1 MFNTHLQHNDANERL
16 EQVRAI
22 QPLVVQREE
31 PVVLTGD
38 LNARPDAPEI
48 HALSETLTDTWTR
61 AGTGDGYTH
70 PATGP
75 TARIDYVFTSAGV
88 QAKVAAVGT
97 SDASDH
103 LPLFVDLLVGR
114 RG

>member
-1 MFNTHLQHNDANERL
+1 LDGA
-16 EQVRAI
+16 
-22 QPLVVQREE
+22 REE

-48 HALSETLTDTWTR
+48 RALSDTLTDTWPR
-61 AGTGDGYTH
+61 AGAGEGYTY
-70 PATGP
+70 PVAGP
-75 TARIDYVFTSAGV
+75 NARIDYVFTSADV
-88 QAKVAAVGT
+88 RVESADVVT